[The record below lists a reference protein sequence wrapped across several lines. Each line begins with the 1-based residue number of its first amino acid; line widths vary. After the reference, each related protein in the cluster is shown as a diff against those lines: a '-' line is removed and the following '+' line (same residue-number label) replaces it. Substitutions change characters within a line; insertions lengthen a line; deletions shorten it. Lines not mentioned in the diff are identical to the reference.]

1 MSDDERPDVKELR
14 RKLAILVSIIVV
26 VVISLIA
33 TTFYLYG
40 QYSHGVR
47 VTP

>member
-1 MSDDERPDVKELR
+1 MADERPDVKELR
-14 RKLAILVSIIVV
+14 RKLTILVSVIVV
-26 VVISLIA
+26 CVVSLVA
-33 TTFYLYG
+33 TAVYLYG

>member
-1 MSDDERPDVKELR
+1 MPDAERPDVKELR
-14 RKLAILVSIIVV
+14 RKLAILVSVIVV
-26 VVISLIA
+26 VLVSLIV

-40 QYSHGVR
+40 RWSAGVR